1 MEIKAIISQRHR
13 QKLLWLLVLVT
24 LTWQTAFAQS
34 EREFLDV
41 RYGERRAEL
50 TEADAD
56 QDRLLDIRLP
66 QSEQPSQGYPV
77 IMFIHGGGFSSGD
90 KGMQGGV
97 RGMFQAFM
105 NKGYAIVSI
114 NYRLLRKRSTQNVV
128 ANGMRRVSRRAGEE
142 GTDRTFS
149 ADINAATDE
158 AAVDATLALEWL
170 NANGADYGLD
180 LSRLFLWGGSAGSIT
195 ALYAAFVTA
204 PSQPAIRAII
214 NCWGGIRDTS
224 LIQKDI
230 PVLTIHGD
238 QDETVNVKY
247 GRAVQERM
255 EQLGSTLSRIII
267 MKGLGHAQYK
277 YVGETLMPDIFLF
290 LDDVLSTTNDET
302 SVIPLRVNAHKSTSS
317 YSLHGYPS
325 AGNHGVCIEDGKKHI
340 MRKL

>member
-105 NKGYAIVSI
+105 NEGYAIVSI
-114 NYRLLRKRSTQNVV
+114 NYRLLRKRSTQNAV
-128 ANGMRRVSRRAGEE
+128 ANRMRQVSRRAGEE
-142 GTDRTFS
+142 GTDRTCFPQ
-149 ADINAATDE
+149 N
-158 AAVDATLALEWL
+158 
-170 NANGADYGLD
+170 
-180 LSRLFLWGGSAGSIT
+180 
-195 ALYAAFVTA
+195 FVLKK
-204 PSQPAIRAII
+204 S
-214 NCWGGIRDTS
+214 
-224 LIQKDI
+224 
-230 PVLTIHGD
+230 
-238 QDETVNVKY
+238 
-247 GRAVQERM
+247 
-255 EQLGSTLSRIII
+255 
-267 MKGLGHAQYK
+267 
-277 YVGETLMPDIFLF
+277 
-290 LDDVLSTTNDET
+290 
-302 SVIPLRVNAHKSTSS
+302 SV
-317 YSLHGYPS
+317 
-325 AGNHGVCIEDGKKHI
+325 
-340 MRKL
+340 